1 MPFSATWMDLR
12 DYHTK
17 SERERQIIIY
27 HSYVESKKMKQMNLF
42 TNRNKLTGIEKK
54 KLIVTKDWGG
64 EDKL

>member
-27 HSYVESKKMKQMNLF
+27 HAYVESKKIETNELIYKQKQTLRHRKKNL
-42 TNRNKLTGIEKK
+42 
-54 KLIVTKDWGG
+54 
-64 EDKL
+64 